1 MERQDS
7 KRNLML
13 DTQSQGSLDESYD
26 EIKDM
31 LDESQSMISN

>member
-1 MERQDS
+1 
-7 KRNLML
+7 ML
-13 DTQSQGSLDESYD
+13 ENQSQGSQDESYE